1 MKAKKLPIINDPI
14 YGFIRIDSRLQFELI
29 EHPYFQRL
37 RRISQMGLSSL
48 VYPSARHSRFEHA
61 LGALHL
67 MNTAILT
74 LQNKGVAISSEEKE
88 ALGIAILLHDI
99 GHGPFSHAMENSIF
113 VNTNHEDLSL
123 GFMQLLNHEFNNKLS
138 LAITIYQDQYSRKFM
153 HQLVA
158 SQLDIDRLDYLKRD
172 SFFTGATEGNINSQR
187 IIGMM
192 NVVDDQLII
201 EENGLYSV
209 EKFIMARRLMYWQV
223 YLHKTGLAA
232 ELLLSN
238 LMRYVRQLHHNQ
250 QAIVM
255 PTSLDYFFKNEKLDA
270 QDPSVL
276 HRFSLL
282 DDTDI
287 ITAIKQWQYD
297 PDEILSDL
305 AKGLLYRNLLKIK
318 FQSKPFTD
326 RQIDKRKT
334 KLIQMG
340 YSQEYVNNFVFT
352 DSISCSTY
360 SFKKPPIL
368 IGTKSGKV
376 KRFEEVSTLFT
387 NPQDVKVEIK
397 HFLCYTKAK

>member
-14 YGFIRIDSRLQFELI
+14 YGFIRIDSPLQFELI
-29 EHPYFQRL
+29 DHPYFQRL

-67 MNTAILT
+67 MNSAILT
-74 LQNKGVAISSEEKE
+74 LRNKGVSISPDEKE

-113 VNTNHEDLSL
+113 INTKHEDLSL
-123 GFMQLLNHEFNNKLS
+123 AFMQLLNHEFDEKLS
-138 LAITIYQDQYSRKFM
+138 LAIAIYKNEYSRKFM
-153 HQLVA
+153 HQLIA

-192 NVVDDQLII
+192 NVIDDQLII

-238 LMRYVRQLHHNQ
+238 LMKYVRHLHHNQ
-250 QAIVM
+250 SDVVM
-255 PTSLDYFFKNEKLDA
+255 PIPLSYFFENDQLDA
-270 QDPSVL
+270 QNSSVL

-287 ITAIKQWQYD
+287 ITAIKQWQHH

-318 FQSKPFTD
+318 IQNKPFTD
-326 RQIDKRKT
+326 KQIQKQRV
-334 KLIQMG
+334 KLTQMG
-340 YSQEYVNNFVFT
+340 YSQEYVKNFVFS

-360 SFKKPPIL
+360 SFEKPPIL

-376 KRFEEVSTLFT
+376 KRLEEVSSLFI
-387 NPQDVKVEIK
+387 NQQDVKQEVK
-397 HFLCYTKAK
+397 YFLCYAKAK

>member
-14 YGFIRIDSRLQFELI
+14 YGFIRIDSQLQFELI

-37 RRISQMGLSSL
+37 RRIAQMGLSSL

-67 MNTAILT
+67 MNNTILT
-74 LQNKGVAISSEEKE
+74 LQNKGVVISDEEKE

-99 GHGPFSHAMENSIF
+99 GHGPFSHAMEYSIF
-113 VNTNHEDLSL
+113 VNTKHEDLSL
-123 GFMQLLNHEFNNKLS
+123 GFMQCLNNEFDQKLS
-138 LAITIYQDQYSRKFM
+138 LAISIYQNEYPRKFM
-153 HQLVA
+153 HQLVT

-172 SFFTGATEGNINSQR
+172 SFFTGATEGNINAQR

-232 ELLLSN
+232 ELLLSK
-238 LMRYVRQLHHNQ
+238 LMKHARILHHTQ
-250 QAIVM
+250 QTIEIPA
-255 PTSLDYFFKNEKLDA
+255 PLNYFFNNEKLDP

-276 HRFSLL
+276 HQFSLL

-287 ITAIKQWQYD
+287 ITAIKKWQHH
-297 PDEILSDL
+297 PDEILSEL
-305 AKGLLYRNLLKIK
+305 AKGLLYRRLFKIK
-318 FQSKPFTD
+318 LQNTPFTD
-326 RQIDKRKT
+326 KQIMKRRL
-334 KLIQMG
+334 KLEKKKQ
-340 YSQEYVNNFVFT
+340 SKEYVENFVFT
-352 DSISCSTY
+352 DTISCSIY
-360 SFKKPPIL
+360 SLKKPPIL
-368 IGTKSGKV
+368 IGQKSGKV
-376 KRFEEVSTLFT
+376 KRLEEVSTLFADA
-387 NPQDVKVEIK
+387 QLVKEEIK
-397 HFLCYTKAK
+397 YFLCYPKVK